1 MSVSDKLKDLRVQID
16 IVDDEL
22 LRLFNQRA
30 SLAQTVG
37 EVKGGAV
44 VYRPEREAQV
54 LRRLTENNP
63 GPLPAKA
70 VAHLFTEVISAC
82 RAQEDMLA
90 VACLGPRGTFSEEAL
105 EKHFGGQVPNVMC
118 GSIDE
123 VFRAV
128 ESGTVGYGVV
138 PVENS
143 TEGAVGRTMDLLLV
157 TPLTLC
163 GEITLPVHQN
173 LLSKAESRE
182 RIQRIYSHAQSLAQ
196 CAGWLSQHLPGI
208 ERIAVASNAEA
219 ARRAAEE
226 PEAAAIAGRA
236 AAEHYGLSVLA
247 PSIEDDPNNT
257 TRFAVIGR
265 QEIPASGKDKTSF
278 VMASQNRPGAIFDLL
293 EPLARHRVSMTRLE
307 SRPSRTGLWEYVFFV
322 DVEGHQETP
331 SVSAAL
337 SEIRERA
344 DFLKVLGSYP
354 MAVV

>member
-1 MSVSDKLKDLRVQID
+1 MSDPLKDLRSQID
-16 IVDDEL
+16 AVDDEL

-30 SLAQTVG
+30 KLAQTVG
-37 EVKGGAV
+37 EVKGGAL

-54 LRRLTENNP
+54 LRRLTAGNP
-63 GPLPAKA
+63 GPLPSKV

-105 EKHFGGQVPNVMC
+105 GKHFGGQVPRVMC
-118 GSIDE
+118 ASIDE

-157 TPLTLC
+157 TPLKLC
-163 GEITLPVHQN
+163 GEISLPVHQN
-173 LLSKAESRE
+173 LLSKAADKEKIR
-182 RIQRIYSHAQSLAQ
+182 RIYSHSQSLAQ
-196 CAGWLSQHLPGI
+196 CNTWLSLHLPDI
-208 ERIAVASNAEA
+208 ERIPVASNAEA
-219 ARRAAEE
+219 ARRAAAEAD
-226 PEAAAIAGRA
+226 AAAIAGRA
-236 AAEHYGLSVLA
+236 AAEHYGLSILA
-247 PSIEDDPNNT
+247 ASIEDDPNNT
-257 TRFAVIGR
+257 TRFVVIAE

-322 DVEGHQETP
+322 DIEGHQSDATVN
-331 SVSAAL
+331 SAL

-344 DFLKVLGSYP
+344 GFLKVLGSYP
-354 MAVV
+354 VVIA